1 MISFTIGWFDLLAVQ
16 ELSPAPQFKSIDS
29 LVLSLLYGPS
39 LTFLHDLYGPI
50 LTSEHNYWKHNSFVY
65 IDFVGKL
72 LSLFLNTLFVTAFLP
87 RSKHLLIL
95 WLLLLFEVTFQ
106 NPGK

>member
-29 LVLSLLYGPS
+29 LLLSLLYGPT

-50 LTSEHNYWKHNSFVY
+50 LTSECNYWKNNSFDY
-65 IDFVGKL
+65 MDFVGKL
-72 LSLFLNTLFVTAFLP
+72 LSLFEYAVCHSFPSKEQASFNFVAAV
-87 RSKHLLIL
+87 I
-95 WLLLLFEVTFQ
+95 V
-106 NPGK
+106 